1 MTTAVTG
8 VFVPEAT
15 SRLKG
20 NLHVWDILFM
30 VIASSAP
37 LTVIVAVY
45 PIGFTIGNGAGF
57 PSAFLGM
64 GIVLLIF
71 SVGFTTMTRHVPK
84 PGAFFTY
91 IAHGLGRPVGLAGA
105 YVAILCYECIELGVV
120 AYFGYDVSVT
130 IAGYTGIHI
139 PWLLIS
145 ALEWLAIGF
154 LGYRNIEISAKILGV
169 LLTVEILISLI
180 ISFVV
185 LADGGAKGI
194 DLVSF
199 APSAFLSGAPSLGI
213 MFAAASYIGFEST
226 AIYRDEARDPPRT
239 IPRATYG
246 AVVILALFYTFTCW
260 AFVLAL
266 GSVDVV
272 KAAGADPQLLFTVA
286 GKYIGSTGNVFTHI
300 FVITS
305 IFAVTLAFHNVVAR
319 YLHALGNVRA
329 LPEFLGRVGRREAP
343 SAASLTT
350 SALTAI
356 IIVAAAFAGWDPA
369 AQMFAWFVGL
379 GTLAYLIILAACSLA
394 VFVYFVSKSER
405 RRDEAGW
412 KVIVLPVIA
421 VLGLGIACYITIA
434 NFPLLVGDVDA
445 KGNVV
450 FSGLSAAL
458 LVVLIAFA
466 VFGFVEAHVM
476 RIRNRRAYD
485 AITES
490 GRGL

>member
-1 MTTAVTG
+1 MNATTMGVDTPEKNGRLTG
-8 VFVPEAT
+8 
-15 SRLKG
+15 S
-20 NLHVWDILFM
+20 LHVWDIMFM
-30 VIASSAP
+30 VIATSAP

-57 PSAFLGM
+57 PAAFLGM

-91 IAHGLGRPVGLAGA
+91 IAHGLGRPLGLAGA

-130 IAGYTGIHI
+130 IAGYTGIHV
-139 PWLLIS
+139 PWFLLS
-145 ALEWLAIGF
+145 TLEWLAIGF
-154 LGYRNIEISAKILGV
+154 LGYRNIEISAKVLGV
-169 LLTVEILISLI
+169 LLSVEILISLV

-185 LADGGAKGI
+185 LADGGAHGI
-194 DLVSF
+194 DAVSF

-239 IPRATYG
+239 IPHATYG
-246 AVVILALFYTFTCW
+246 AVVVLAVFYTFTSW
-260 AFVLAL
+260 AFVMAL
-266 GSVDVV
+266 GSADVV
-272 KAAGADPQLLFTVA
+272 KAANADPQFLFTVA
-286 GKYIGSTGNVFTHI
+286 ERYIGGTGNILTHI

-329 LPEFLGRVGRREAP
+329 LPTYLGRVGSRAAP

-350 SALTAI
+350 SAMTAI
-356 IIVAAAFAGWDPA
+356 IIVAATFAGWDPA
-369 AQMFAWFVGL
+369 AQMFTWFVGL

-394 VFVYFVSKSER
+394 VFVYFALKAER
-405 RRDEAGW
+405 RRAESTW
-412 KVIVLPVIA
+412 KVIVLPVLA

-445 KGNVV
+445 KGNVI
-450 FSGLSAAL
+450 FGGLSAAL

-466 VFGFVEAHVM
+466 VFGFVEAYVM
-476 RIRNRRAYD
+476 RVRNRPAYD

-490 GRGL
+490 GKGL